1 MSNIEIC
8 RAGAGVAVLDCSV
21 EQLEDIR
28 KTVNTS
34 SAGKEFYFF
43 ILDHL
48 TLSYSFCVLA
58 IYLACHSNSFHIP
71 DMSFSVVLLVFVLFL
86 CIVVC
91 FVSVIIIASLLS
103 VLFPFFF
110 LPSVFLV
117 PREKELP
124 LYIDSPLK

>member
-28 KTVNTS
+28 KTINTS

-71 DMSFSVVLLVFVLFL
+71 DMSFSVVLLVFCTFFMYCCLF
-86 CIVVC
+86 CFCYHYCFTSFSVV
-91 FVSVIIIASLLS
+91 S
-103 VLFPFFF
+103 FFF
-110 LPSVFLV
+110 FAKCLPGT
-117 PREKELP
+117 
-124 LYIDSPLK
+124 